1 MNLSF
6 DGMGDQPAQLGGGSH
21 LRTHRDVSTLLVS
34 SILTIKSARAFK
46 LTFDESKS
54 IICHFLSISNC
65 HMKGL
70 KYYFQKKF
78 N

>member
-54 IICHFLSISNC
+54 IICHTLRCFEYIKLSYERAEI
-65 HMKGL
+65 
-70 KYYFQKKF
+70 
-78 N
+78 